1 VLELARSGA
10 AVSGVV
16 SFHGGLDS
24 PTPADGRQIRAKVLV
39 LHGAADGF
47 VAPADKAAF
56 EQELT
61 AAKVDW
67 QLVEYGGA
75 VHCFTD
81 RGAGADPSKG
91 CAYDAAADA
100 RSWAAM
106 RTFFAELF
114 AKKP

>member
-1 VLELARSGA
+1 MTIFAEPAKDVLD
-10 AVSGVV
+10 VDDGVV
-16 SFHGGLDS
+16 DH
-24 PTPADGRQIRAKVLV
+24 
-39 LHGAADGF
+39 
-47 VAPADKAAF
+47 
-56 EQELT
+56 
-61 AAKVDW
+61 
-67 QLVEYGGA
+67 
-75 VHCFTD
+75 FTE